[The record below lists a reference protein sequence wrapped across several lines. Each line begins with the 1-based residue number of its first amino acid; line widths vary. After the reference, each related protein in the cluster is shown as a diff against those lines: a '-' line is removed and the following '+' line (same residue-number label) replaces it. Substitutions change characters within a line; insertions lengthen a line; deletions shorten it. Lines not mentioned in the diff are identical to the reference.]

1 MTRIPQIQPED
12 MNLEQKRVYDDV
24 MASTGR
30 SGGPSI
36 GYAYA
41 PGLWEASN
49 AVSDHLGDCSLSQ
62 VQVRI
67 AALTAARH
75 WNAAFPFA
83 VQVPQ
88 AFDAGL
94 APAIVEAIND
104 GVRPAFASPE
114 DAAVYDVAQELLAS
128 GTLGDDG
135 FAKAA
140 KLLGHARLVDTV
152 GAVGHFCKV
161 CMMANTV
168 GAMPPETAPVKLKL

>member
-1 MTRIPQIQPED
+1 MTRIPQIQPDD
-12 MNLEQKRVYDDV
+12 MNAEQRRVYDDV

-49 AVSDHLGDCSLSQ
+49 RVSDHLGDCSLSQ
-62 VQVRI
+62 AQVRI
-67 AALTAARH
+67 AALTAARY
-75 WNAAFPFA
+75 WNSAFPFA

-88 AFDAGL
+88 AFAAGV
-94 APAIVEAIND
+94 APAIVDAIND
-104 GVRPAFASPE
+104 RERPEFASPE
-114 DAAVYDVAQELLAS
+114 DEAVYDVAQELLAS

-135 FAKAA
+135 FTKAA
-140 KLLGHARLVDTV
+140 EILGHTRLVDTV
-152 GAVGHFCKV
+152 GAVGQFCKV

-168 GAMPPETAPVKLKL
+168 GAVPPETAPVKLKP

>member
-1 MTRIPQIQPED
+1 
-12 MNLEQKRVYDDV
+12 MNAEQRRVYDDV

-49 AVSDHLGDCSLSQ
+49 LVSDHLSDCSLSPQ
-62 VQVRI
+62 QVRI
-67 AALTAARH
+67 AALAAARH

-88 AFDAGL
+88 AFDAGV
-94 APAIVEAIND
+94 APAIVDAIND
-104 GVRPAFASPE
+104 GIRPEFASAE

-135 FAKAA
+135 FAVAA
-140 KLLGHARLVDTV
+140 EKLGHTRLVDTV

-168 GAMPPETAPVKLKL
+168 GAVPPETAPVTLKL

>member
-12 MNLEQKRVYDDV
+12 MNAEQRRVYDDV

-49 AVSDHLGDCSLSQ
+49 LVSDHLSDCSLSPQ
-62 VQVRI
+62 QVRI
-67 AALTAARH
+67 AALAAARH

-88 AFDAGL
+88 AFDAGV
-94 APAIVEAIND
+94 APAIVDAIND
-104 GVRPAFASPE
+104 GIRPEFASAE

-135 FAKAA
+135 FAVAA
-140 KLLGHARLVDTV
+140 EKLGHTRLVDTV

-168 GAMPPETAPVKLKL
+168 GAVPPETAPVTLKL

>member
-1 MTRIPQIQPED
+1 MTRIPQIQPDD
-12 MNLEQKRVYDDV
+12 MNPEQRRVYDDV
-24 MASTGR
+24 MASTGG

-49 AVSDHLGDCSLSQ
+49 RASDHLSNCSLSQ
-62 VQVRI
+62 QQVRI
-67 AALTAARH
+67 AALAAARH

-94 APAIVEAIND
+94 APDIVDAIND
-104 GVRPAFASPE
+104 GVQPTFASDE

-140 KLLGHARLVDTV
+140 EILGHTRMVDTV

-168 GAMPPETAPVKLKL
+168 GAVPPETAPVKLKL

>member
-1 MTRIPQIQPED
+1 MTRIPQIQPDD
-12 MNLEQKRVYDDV
+12 MNASQKRVYDDV

-49 AVSDHLGDCSLSQ
+49 RVSDHLGDCSLSQ
-62 VQVRI
+62 AQVRI

-88 AFDAGL
+88 AFDAGV
-94 APAIVEAIND
+94 AAAIIDAIND
-104 GVRPAFASPE
+104 GNRPEFASAE
-114 DAAVYDVAQELLAS
+114 DAAVYDVARQLLAS
-128 GTLGDDG
+128 GTLDDAG

-140 KLLGHARLVDTV
+140 AILGTARMVDTV

-161 CMMANTV
+161 CMMANLV
-168 GAMPPETAPVKLKL
+168 GAVPPETAPVTLKL